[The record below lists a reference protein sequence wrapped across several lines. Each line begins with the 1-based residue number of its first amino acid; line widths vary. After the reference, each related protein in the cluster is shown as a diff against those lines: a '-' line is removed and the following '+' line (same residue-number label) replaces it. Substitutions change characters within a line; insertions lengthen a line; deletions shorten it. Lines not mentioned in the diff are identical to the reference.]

1 MNGQFRACAQALQ
14 ANFPGLKIEGGPY
27 TPPPY
32 IQHTIRALTGV
43 QMLVPGLY
51 FFGEQL
57 FGLIGR
63 APPEVVASMHANP
76 IMALG
81 AFFGVHALQ
90 STLKSINA
98 FEITYNGNVLHSK
111 IKSGKF
117 PAPAELTQSL
127 RQIMAKEKPPSS
139 GDDAPPRPRERAAAR
154 RGAPPARLLTLT
166 PPRKA
171 SHARARRP
179 RPERRRA
186 RAACRR
192 HNLHGIRYTHRRE
205 SEMFYR
211 G

>member
-98 FEITYNGNVLHSK
+98 FEITYNGQLLHSK
-111 IKSGKF
+111 LKTGAF
-117 PAPAELTQSL
+117 PDAQAVATQLRSVMDKEQAE
-127 RQIMAKEKPPSS
+127 AKQPQ
-139 GDDAPPRPRERAAAR
+139 
-154 RGAPPARLLTLT
+154 
-166 PPRKA
+166 
-171 SHARARRP
+171 
-179 RPERRRA
+179 
-186 RAACRR
+186 
-192 HNLHGIRYTHRRE
+192 
-205 SEMFYR
+205 
-211 G
+211 

>member
-111 IKSGKF
+111 IKSGNF
-117 PAPAELTQSL
+117 PRPAELT
-127 RQIMAKEKPPSS
+127 AKLASVLKAEGRRNDDGSVRD
-139 GDDAPPRPRERAAAR
+139 DDAADAASAAA
-154 RGAPPARLLTLT
+154 
-166 PPRKA
+166 
-171 SHARARRP
+171 
-179 RPERRRA
+179 
-186 RAACRR
+186 
-192 HNLHGIRYTHRRE
+192 
-205 SEMFYR
+205 
-211 G
+211 

>member
-98 FEITYNGNVLHSK
+98 FEITYNGQLLHSK
-111 IKSGKF
+111 LATGSF
-117 PAPAELTQSL
+117 PDADAVAAKLRAAMAKESKGGAPAEQ
-127 RQIMAKEKPPSS
+127 
-139 GDDAPPRPRERAAAR
+139 
-154 RGAPPARLLTLT
+154 
-166 PPRKA
+166 
-171 SHARARRP
+171 
-179 RPERRRA
+179 
-186 RAACRR
+186 
-192 HNLHGIRYTHRRE
+192 N
-205 SEMFYR
+205 
-211 G
+211 

>member
-90 STLKSINA
+90 SPLKA
-98 FEITYNGNVLHSK
+98 
-111 IKSGKF
+111 
-117 PAPAELTQSL
+117 Q
-127 RQIMAKEKPPSS
+127 
-139 GDDAPPRPRERAAAR
+139 
-154 RGAPPARLLTLT
+154 
-166 PPRKA
+166 
-171 SHARARRP
+171 
-179 RPERRRA
+179 
-186 RAACRR
+186 CR
-192 HNLHGIRYTHRRE
+192 
-205 SEMFYR
+205 
-211 G
+211 

>member
-98 FEITYNGNVLHSK
+98 FEITYNGQLLHSK
-111 IKSGKF
+111 LKTGQF
-117 PAPAELTQSL
+117 PDPAQLAQRLKEVMQSEKQAPDAAE
-127 RQIMAKEKPPSS
+127 E
-139 GDDAPPRPRERAAAR
+139 AAA
-154 RGAPPARLLTLT
+154 
-166 PPRKA
+166 
-171 SHARARRP
+171 
-179 RPERRRA
+179 
-186 RAACRR
+186 AA
-192 HNLHGIRYTHRRE
+192 
-205 SEMFYR
+205 
-211 G
+211 

>member
-14 ANFPGLKIEGGPY
+14 SNFPGLKIEGGPY
-27 TPPPY
+27 TPPAY

-139 GDDAPPRPRERAAAR
+139 DGDAAA
-154 RGAPPARLLTLT
+154 
-166 PPRKA
+166 
-171 SHARARRP
+171 
-179 RPERRRA
+179 
-186 RAACRR
+186 AA
-192 HNLHGIRYTHRRE
+192 
-205 SEMFYR
+205 
-211 G
+211 

>member
-98 FEITYNGNVLHSK
+98 FEITYNGVLLHSK
-111 IKSGKF
+111 LATGQF
-117 PAPAELTQSL
+117 PKAEEVAQKLAEV
-127 RQIMAKEKPPSS
+127 MMKDGAKKATEE
-139 GDDAPPRPRERAAAR
+139 GAAAE
-154 RGAPPARLLTLT
+154 A
-166 PPRKA
+166 K
-171 SHARARRP
+171 
-179 RPERRRA
+179 
-186 RAACRR
+186 
-192 HNLHGIRYTHRRE
+192 
-205 SEMFYR
+205 SEL
-211 G
+211 

>member
-98 FEITYNGNVLHSK
+98 FEVTYNGRLLHSK
-111 IKSGKF
+111 MKTGAF
-117 PAPAELTQSL
+117 PDVGGLVSALAA
-127 RQIMAKEKPPSS
+127 AKQEEQ
-139 GDDAPPRPRERAAAR
+139 AQAQALRAAQ
-154 RGAPPARLLTLT
+154 G
-166 PPRKA
+166 
-171 SHARARRP
+171 
-179 RPERRRA
+179 
-186 RAACRR
+186 
-192 HNLHGIRYTHRRE
+192 
-205 SEMFYR
+205 
-211 G
+211 

>member
-111 IKSGKF
+111 LKTGQF
-117 PAPAELTQSL
+117 PDPSVIAATL
-127 RQIMAKEKPPSS
+127 RAIMEKEQQQKQQQP
-139 GDDAPPRPRERAAAR
+139 DAAA
-154 RGAPPARLLTLT
+154 
-166 PPRKA
+166 
-171 SHARARRP
+171 
-179 RPERRRA
+179 
-186 RAACRR
+186 AAA
-192 HNLHGIRYTHRRE
+192 
-205 SEMFYR
+205 
-211 G
+211 